1 MVTPVTNNQSHFNHD
16 WLNLERSYVNL
27 IRAKVNQDVVKS
39 KKMQNANQHKFF
51 SPLMLKKSVSNVNLT
66 IGGQSFE
73 YTFRTRLQEIPLL
86 VGVEPDR
93 YGILLLYIIE

>member
-1 MVTPVTNNQSHFNHD
+1 
-16 WLNLERSYVNL
+16 
-27 IRAKVNQDVVKS
+27 
-39 KKMQNANQHKFF
+39 MQNANQHKFF

-73 YTFRTRLQEIPLL
+73 YTFRTQLQEIPLL

-93 YGILLLYIIE
+93 YGILLFYIIE